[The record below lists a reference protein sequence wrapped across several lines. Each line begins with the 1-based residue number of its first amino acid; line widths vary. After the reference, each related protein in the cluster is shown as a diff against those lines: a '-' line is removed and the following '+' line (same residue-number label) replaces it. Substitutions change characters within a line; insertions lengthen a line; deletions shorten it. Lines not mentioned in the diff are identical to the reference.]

1 MTRRRRAAVLLGLAL
16 LLGTLSATH
25 MARREAALKA
35 QLGPVE
41 QIVVARDDL
50 PAGRTLELSDLG
62 VRSLPARYA
71 PPGEPAFAAALA
83 GQKLAV
89 PVQAGAPVSGDLL
102 VKRPATPEAAI
113 GRGQRAV
120 DLVATGSPQAVL
132 AGAHVDVLVTTE
144 RRDRTRGATR
154 IALEDV
160 EVLAARA
167 AANDGDAGDGGKG
180 QPRVSATLRVTAEQ
194 AVYLAAAQSFA
205 RDVRLLARA
214 PGDRRKVGDLAVD
227 DGL

>member
-1 MTRRRRAAVLLGLAL
+1 VTRRRRAAVLLGLAL

-25 MARREAALKA
+25 MSRREAALNA
-35 QLGPVE
+35 QLGPLE
-41 QIVVARDDL
+41 QVVVARGDL
-50 PAGRTLELSDLG
+50 PAGRRLALSDLG

-71 PPGEPAFAAALA
+71 PPGDPAFAAALA
-83 GQKLAV
+83 GQKLAG
-89 PVQAGAPVSGDLL
+89 PVQAGTPVSGDLL
-102 VKRPATPEAAI
+102 VRRPVTPEASI
-113 GRGQRAV
+113 ERGQRAV
-120 DLVATGSPQAVL
+120 DLVATGSPQAVV

-144 RRDRTRGATR
+144 RRDRVQGATR

-167 AANDGDAGDGGKG
+167 AASDGDDDGDGKVAA
-180 QPRVSATLRVTAEQ
+180 RVSATLRVTAEQ
-194 AVYLAAAQSFA
+194 AVYLAAAQTFA

-214 PGDRRKVGDLAVD
+214 PGDRRKVGALVVD

>member
-16 LLGTLSATH
+16 ILGTLSATH
-25 MARREAALKA
+25 MARREAALHA
-35 QLGPVE
+35 QLGPLAEV
-41 QIVVARDDL
+41 VVARADL
-50 PAGRTLELSDLG
+50 PAGRTLDLKDLG
-62 VRSLPARYA
+62 VRQVPARYA
-71 PPGEPAFAAALA
+71 PPGEATFAAALS

-89 PVQAGAPVSGDLL
+89 PVASGAPVTAALL
-102 VKRPATPEAAI
+102 VKRPITPEAAI

-120 DLVATGSPQAVL
+120 DVVATGSPQAVV

-144 RRDRTRGATR
+144 RRDSNRGATR

-167 AANDGDAGDGGKG
+167 ATETGEAHDNGA
-180 QPRVSATLRVTAEQ
+180 RVSATLRVSAAQ

-214 PGDRRKVGDLAVD
+214 PGDRHKVGGLAVD

>member
-16 LLGTLSATH
+16 VLGTLSATH
-25 MARREAALKA
+25 MARRERALEA
-35 QLGPVE
+35 QLGPVVE
-41 QIVVARDDL
+41 VVVARREL
-50 PAGRTLELSDLG
+50 PAGRALELSDLG

-89 PVQAGAPVSGDLL
+89 PVVAGAPVTAELL
-102 VKRPATPEAAI
+102 VRRAQTPEAAI

-120 DLVATGSPQAVL
+120 DVLATGSPQAVI
-132 AGAHVDVLVTTE
+132 AGSHVDVLVTTE
-144 RRDRTRGATR
+144 RRDRIRGTTR
-154 IALEDV
+154 IALENV

-167 AANDGDAGDGGKG
+167 AAAGDDAEAKG
-180 QPRVSATLRVTAEQ
+180 APRVTATLRVTAAQ

-205 RDVRLLARA
+205 RELRLLARA
-214 PGDRRKVGDLAVD
+214 PGDRRAVGTLSVD

>member
-1 MTRRRRAAVLLGLAL
+1 VLLGLAL

-41 QIVVARDDL
+41 QLVVARDDL

-62 VRSLPARYA
+62 VRALPARYA

-89 PVQAGAPVSGDLL
+89 PVRAGAPVSGDLL
-102 VKRPATPEAAI
+102 VKRLATPEAAI
-113 GRGQRAV
+113 ERGQRAV
-120 DLVATGSPQAVL
+120 DLVATGSPQAIV

-167 AANDGDAGDGGKG
+167 AAAGADDGKG
-180 QPRVSATLRVTAEQ
+180 STRVSATLRVTAEQ

-214 PGDRRKVGDLAVD
+214 PGDRRRVGELAID

>member
-1 MTRRRRAAVLLGLAL
+1 VTRRRRAAVLLGLAL

-25 MARREAALKA
+25 MARREAALNA
-35 QLGPVE
+35 QLGPVA
-41 QIVVARDDL
+41 QVVVARDDL
-50 PAGRTLELSDLG
+50 PAGRTLALSDLG

-102 VKRPATPEAAI
+102 VRRPATPEASI
-113 GRGQRAV
+113 ERGQRAV
-120 DLVATGSPQAVL
+120 DLVATGSPQAVV

-144 RRDRTRGATR
+144 RRDRTPGATR

-160 EVLAARA
+160 EVLAVRA
-167 AANDGDAGDGGKG
+167 AANDADADGGAKAST
-180 QPRVSATLRVTAEQ
+180 RVSATLRVTAEQ

>member
-1 MTRRRRAAVLLGLAL
+1 VTRRRRAAVLLGLAL

-25 MARREAALKA
+25 MARREAALEA
-35 QLGPVE
+35 QLGPVTE
-41 QIVVARDDL
+41 VVVAREDL
-50 PAGRTLELSDLG
+50 PAGRSIELSDLG
-62 VRSLPARYA
+62 LRSLPARYA

-89 PVQAGAPVSGDLL
+89 PVRAGGPVTSDLL
-102 VKRPATPEAAI
+102 VRRSLTAEASI
-113 GRGQRAV
+113 ERGQRAV

-144 RRDRTRGATR
+144 RRDRVRGATR

-167 AANDGDAGDGGKG
+167 AAQATDDGDKG
-180 QPRVSATLRVTAEQ
+180 PTRVSATLRVTAEQ

>member
-25 MARREAALKA
+25 MARREAALDA
-35 QLGPVE
+35 QLGPVTE
-41 QIVVARDDL
+41 VVVARQDL
-50 PAGRTLELSDLG
+50 PAGRRIELSDLG

-89 PVQAGAPVSGDLL
+89 PVRAGGPVTSDLL
-102 VKRPATPEAAI
+102 VRRSLTAEASI
-113 GRGQRAV
+113 ERGQRAV
-120 DLVATGSPQAVL
+120 DLVATGSPQAVI

-144 RRDRTRGATR
+144 RRDRVRGATR

-167 AANDGDAGDGGKG
+167 AAQAADDGDKG
-180 QPRVSATLRVTAEQ
+180 PTRVSATLRVTAEQ